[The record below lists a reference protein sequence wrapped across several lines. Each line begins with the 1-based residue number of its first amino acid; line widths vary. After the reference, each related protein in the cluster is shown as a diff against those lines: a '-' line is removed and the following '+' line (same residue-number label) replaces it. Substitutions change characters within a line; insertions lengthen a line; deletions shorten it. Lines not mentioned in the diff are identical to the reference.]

1 MLEVKLSIGD
11 LARQAGVRTSAVRY
25 YESVG
30 LLTPP
35 TRVSGR
41 RVYDAG
47 ALDVLRLIQL
57 AKSAGFSVA
66 EIRRL
71 LNGFDRT
78 TPASARWQAMAT
90 RKLADVNELIER
102 AEHMRD
108 LLEKLLTCTCVQ
120 LAQCVQP
127 RRA

>member
-11 LARQAGVRTSAVRY
+11 LARQAGVRPSALRY

-30 LLTPP
+30 LLSPP
-35 TRVSGR
+35 TRVNGR
-41 RVYDAG
+41 RVYDAS
-47 ALDVLRLIQL
+47 ATDVLRLIQL

-66 EIRRL
+66 EIRKL

-90 RKLADVNELIER
+90 RKLQDVGELIER
-102 AEHMRD
+102 AERMRD
-108 LLEKLLTCTCVQ
+108 LLEKLLTCQCVQ
-120 LAQCVQP
+120 LAECVRP
-127 RRA
+127 RA